1 MTLETAITIQMI
13 SAGICIGVCLIVM
26 IGTALD
32 AIMSKKLGKM
42 PQPKKTPPRGDNFIV
57 CVCADCVHHVGYQ
70 CGRDRTYITSD
81 GNCRSYVP
89 QDRKIAK

>member
-32 AIMSKKLGKM
+32 AIMSKKLGKI

-70 CGRDRTYITSD
+70 CGRDRTYITTD

>member
-32 AIMSKKLGKM
+32 AIMSKKLGKI